1 MKALKDILQDVK
13 VLFRSVEQDLNIGAI
28 CFDSRKVNDGDLF
41 VATRGEQVDGHD
53 FIDKALANGAKVVV
67 VEELPAHQS
76 SEVLWVQVEDSK
88 EALGLMASN
97 FYDNPSRKLK
107 LVGITGTNG
116 KTTCTTLLHN
126 LFVGL
131 GYNTGLLSTIEN
143 KINEEVIPSTH
154 TTPDAVQ
161 LNALLDRMVN
171 QKCTHC
177 FMEVSSHAVVQRRIA
192 GLDFAGAVFTN
203 ISHDHLDYHKTFD
216 EYIKAKKGFFDGMKK
231 GSFALVNADDK
242 RGLVML
248 QNCNASHHTFSLK
261 RMSDFKA
268 RVLTNSFDGLE
279 LDISGTQVWF
289 KLIGAFNAYNLL
301 TIYAVAEL
309 LGEDQNE
316 VLSQMSMLDTAAGR
330 FDYFVN
336 PEKITAIVDYAHTP
350 DALENV
356 LKTIQEIRSGNEQ
369 LVTVV
374 GCGGNRDKAK
384 RPKMAVIAAKY
395 SNQVI
400 LTSDNPRDEDPEEII
415 KDMKVGLS
423 PVEARRTLSITNRE
437 EGIRTACILAKPNDI
452 ILVAGKGHEDYQE
465 IKGEKIHFDDKE
477 VLAEFLNV

>member
-13 VLFRSVEQDLNIGAI
+13 VLSRSDEQDLNVGAI
-28 CFDSRKVNDGDLF
+28 CFDSRKVKDGDLF
-41 VATRGEQVDGHD
+41 VATRGEQVDGHN
-53 FIDKALANGAKVVV
+53 FIEKALANGAKVVV
-67 VEELPAHQS
+67 VEDLPADQN
-76 SEVLWVQVEDSK
+76 SEILWIQVEDSK

-161 LNALLDRMVN
+161 LNALLDRMVR
-171 QKCTHC
+171 QQCTHC

-192 GLDFAGAVFTN
+192 GLDFSGAVFTN

-248 QNCNASHHTFSLK
+248 QNCKAAHHTFSLK

-268 RVLTNSFDGLE
+268 RVLTC
-279 LDISGTQVWF
+279 
-289 KLIGAFNAYNLL
+289 LL
-301 TIYAVAEL
+301 Y
-309 LGEDQNE
+309 
-316 VLSQMSMLDTAAGR
+316 
-330 FDYFVN
+330 
-336 PEKITAIVDYAHTP
+336 
-350 DALENV
+350 
-356 LKTIQEIRSGNEQ
+356 
-369 LVTVV
+369 
-374 GCGGNRDKAK
+374 
-384 RPKMAVIAAKY
+384 
-395 SNQVI
+395 
-400 LTSDNPRDEDPEEII
+400 TSPSPRD
-415 KDMKVGLS
+415 
-423 PVEARRTLSITNRE
+423 A
-437 EGIRTACILAKPNDI
+437 
-452 ILVAGKGHEDYQE
+452 
-465 IKGEKIHFDDKE
+465 
-477 VLAEFLNV
+477 